1 MKLLGV
7 IPSRKGSK
15 GLPGKNTKLLAGK
28 PLIEYTINASLLANE
43 LSGLVI
49 SSDDESVLSMG
60 TRRKVQTIKRPSS
73 LSGDSVPM
81 IDVLLHS
88 LSEVEESYDAVMV
101 LQPTS
106 PLRSSSDIDS
116 AINLFINS
124 GANSLVSVYKVDD
137 HHPARMYKI
146 VDETLSPLDGNL
158 TSVNRQ
164 DLPDIYHR
172 NGAIYISKIDS
183 MIKSHSILCNH
194 PTPYIMPLEKS
205 VNIDNYLDFRVAEI
219 LIKDAISRT

>member
-1 MKLLGV
+1 MRVLGI
-7 IPSRKGSK
+7 IPARKGSK
-15 GLPGKNTKLLAGK
+15 GLPGKNTKLLEGK

-60 TRRKVQTIKRPSS
+60 TRRKVRTIKRPSS

-88 LSEVEESYDAVMV
+88 LSVINESYDAVMV

-106 PLRSSSDIDS
+106 PMRTSNDIDS
-116 AINLFINS
+116 SINLFKNS
-124 GANSLVSVYKVDD
+124 GASSLVSVYKVDD

-146 VDETLSPLDGNL
+146 VDKVLCPLDINL
-158 TSVNRQ
+158 STVNRQ

-172 NGAIYISKIDS
+172 NGAIYISAIDS

-194 PTPYIMPLEKS
+194 PTPYVMPLERS

-219 LIKDAISRT
+219 FIKDAI

>member
-1 MKLLGV
+1 MRVLGI
-7 IPSRKGSK
+7 IPARKGSK

-60 TRRKVQTIKRPSS
+60 SRRKVQTIRRPSS

-88 LSEVEESYDAVMV
+88 LSVINESYDAVMV
-101 LQPTS
+101 LQPTC
-106 PLRSSSDIDS
+106 PLRASNDIDYS
-116 AINLFINS
+116 INLFKNS
-124 GANSLVSVYKVDD
+124 GASSLVSVYKVDD
-137 HHPARMYKI
+137 HHPARMYKL
-146 VDETLSPLDGNL
+146 VDGKLSTLDSELKA
-158 TSVNRQ
+158 VNRQ

-172 NGAIYISKIDS
+172 NGAIYISAIDS
-183 MIKSHSILCNH
+183 MMKSHSILCNH
-194 PTPYIMPLEKS
+194 PTPYIMPLERS

-219 LIKDAISRT
+219 FIKDAI